1 MKMVRTQKSTAPVYN
16 GKLIVLG
23 DIQSPIR
30 GMILSLN
37 EDLSNLEEVLNAVAE
52 RAYNEGKSDATK

>member
-1 MKMVRTQKSTAPVYN
+1 MKMIRTQKSNAPVYN

-30 GMILSLN
+30 GMLLSLN

-52 RAYNEGKSDATK
+52 RAYKEGKSDATK